1 MIAGKVFYAV
11 LNMGLGHA
19 ARSLPVIRE
28 FLQRGWDVVLG
39 SNGRALE
46 FLKREF
52 PRLQFVVTPDYGIRY
67 SKSRWLLPLLLWQT
81 PLFLRGI
88 KHENQ
93 FCAFVVKNYQPDL
106 IISDHC
112 YGMYHPR
119 VPSYFISHQI
129 YFAMPR
135 GMDTLSSIPSR
146 FNLFFHRK
154 YKKVI
159 IPDYRSDEGGLLS
172 GKLSR
177 LPDLPGLYAYVGLL
191 SSISESKS
199 PADIDFLISIS
210 GPEPQRTLLEMR
222 LREQINF
229 LPGKKVMVLGKSES
243 VASFQEKDVTIFSHV
258 SRAKMG
264 QLFNRAKFIISR
276 PGYSTLMEL
285 AELGKPALLI
295 PTPGQTEQQYL
306 ASRVFRK
313 GWYYFIQQN
322 ELELSGDWK
331 IASQYAGLYKPN
343 ATGESV
349 RNIFE
354 KVLKLPGK

>member
-1 MIAGKVFYAV
+1 MIPGKVFYAV

-19 ARSLPVIRE
+19 TRSLPIIRE
-28 FLQRGWDVVLG
+28 FLRRGWEVVLG

-52 PRLQFVVTPDYGIRY
+52 PGIPFVVTPDYGIKY
-67 SKSRWLLPLLLWQT
+67 SKSRWLLPLLLWQI
-81 PLFLRGI
+81 PMVLRGI
-88 KHENQ
+88 RQENQ

-112 YGMYHPR
+112 YGMYHSQ

-135 GMDTLSSIPSR
+135 GLDAFSFLPSR
-146 FNLFFHRK
+146 FNLFFHQK

-159 IPDYRSDEGGLLS
+159 IPDYQSERGGLLS

-177 LPDLPGLYAYVGLL
+177 LPNRPGLYAYVGLL
-191 SSISESKS
+191 SSVSQNDTDV
-199 PADIDFLISIS
+199 DIDFLISIS
-210 GPEPQRTLLEMR
+210 GPEPQRTLLEMQ
-222 LREQINF
+222 LRQQITS
-229 LPGKKVMVLGKSES
+229 LPGKKVMVLGKSETVES
-243 VASFQEKDVTIFSHV
+243 SRDQEVTIFSHV
-258 SRAKMG
+258 ARREMAL
-264 QLFNRAKFIISR
+264 LFNRARFIISR

-306 ASRVFRK
+306 ASRVLQK
-313 GWYYFIQQN
+313 GWYYSVQQN
-322 ELELSGDWK
+322 AINIRADWE
-331 IASQYAGLYKPN
+331 IASNYAGLYKPN
-343 ATGESV
+343 ATGVSV
-349 RNIFE
+349 RKIFE
-354 KVLKLPGK
+354 EVFEMTGE